1 MLRVLMISD
10 VFFPRVNG
18 VSTSIATFR
27 RALAE
32 QGVEVRL
39 IAPRYADEA
48 EEAGIV
54 RIAGR
59 RLPLD
64 PEDRLADARAMHAAA
79 SFWQSSN
86 QPNNLSVSATSK
98 FHADISF
105 SFSRNISP

>member
-1 MLRVLMISD
+1 MIRVLMISD

-39 IAPRYADEA
+39 IAPRYADED
-48 EEAGIV
+48 EEPGIV
-54 RIAGR
+54 RIPGR

-64 PEDRLADARAMHAAA
+64 PEDRLVDARAMRAAA
-79 SFWQSSN
+79 
-86 QPNNLSVSATSK
+86 LREAATCDLVHVQTP
-98 FHADISF
+98 FLAHRAG
-105 SFSRNISP
+105 PA